1 MGHHRNHMGQLD
13 VMTRL
18 YLKVHM
24 FVNEVFH
31 GILHYTARWSEPA
44 VFSKQGPVIPVPG
57 AVRYTSSSGY

>member
-1 MGHHRNHMGQLD
+1 
-13 VMTRL
+13 MTRL

-31 GILHYTARWSEPA
+31 GILHYSARWSEPA

>member
-1 MGHHRNHMGQLD
+1 
-13 VMTRL
+13 MTRL

-31 GILHYTARWSEPA
+31 GILHYSAHWSEPA

-57 AVRYTSSSGY
+57 AVRYIYSLQWVLTDPVLHRP